1 MGVSAIEETSFD
13 CEMHVGF
20 GGIKV
25 LDMVLQNG
33 SVINLKEMTSFRN
46 LKYFELQIFNLQGR
60 NHEFLSMN
68 LGLAIIQYIVLYRHN
83 PVVVINGLVSE
94 IRFTYLWH

>member
-1 MGVSAIEETSFD
+1 MEVSAIEGSSSD

-46 LKYFELQIFNLQGR
+46 LKYFELQIFKVEGKSL
-60 NHEFLSMN
+60 EFLVKN
-68 LGLAIIQYIVLYRHN
+68 LRVMQTQYM
-83 PVVVINGLVSE
+83 E
-94 IRFTYLWH
+94 CKT